1 MHLAK
6 SKRIVWI
13 GKQMKMKRNIH
24 TRTRKRVRENRKE
37 ENKNIKRFSEWEKEK
52 AIAWMDWATANNV
65 NNFISSLFLSPS
77 LMPKK
82 VERVSHLFM
91 LLLCDLLV
99 YFFRLSPFFSLF
111 HFYSLLLFCLFGVV
125 IFIFLLLSWCA
136 FPLVI
141 LIFAV
146 SIAIFCWDL
155 CRDFIEN
162 LSLPHF
168 HTFNI
173 EWMRE
178 RKCCSINVHEHNCL
192 LSTGNVLVPR

>member
-1 MHLAK
+1 MERF
-6 SKRIVWI
+6 KRIRQKWYRKWEI
-13 GKQMKMKRNIH
+13 CCGYFCCCCRLLCSFFCWPGIYAFGQKQTNCVNWKTNENEAKH
-24 TRTRKRVRENRKE
+24 THSNEKKSERENRKE

-111 HFYSLLLFCLFGVV
+111 HFYSLLLFCLFCVV
-125 IFIFLLLSWCA
+125 IFIFLLLS
-136 FPLVI
+136 
-141 LIFAV
+141 
-146 SIAIFCWDL
+146 
-155 CRDFIEN
+155 
-162 LSLPHF
+162 
-168 HTFNI
+168 
-173 EWMRE
+173 
-178 RKCCSINVHEHNCL
+178 
-192 LSTGNVLVPR
+192 

>member
-1 MHLAK
+1 MERFKRIRQKWYRKWEICCGYFVVVVVCCVHSFVGPEYMHLAK

-13 GKQMKMKRNIH
+13 GKQMKMKRNVH

-37 ENKNIKRFSEWEKEK
+37 ENKNIKRSSEWEKEK

-82 VERVSHLFM
+82 IERVSHLFM

-111 HFYSLLLFCLFGVV
+111 HFYSLLLFLP
-125 IFIFLLLSWCA
+125 IW
-136 FPLVI
+136 
-141 LIFAV
+141 
-146 SIAIFCWDL
+146 
-155 CRDFIEN
+155 CRDFYFSSPFI
-162 LSLPHF
+162 
-168 HTFNI
+168 
-173 EWMRE
+173 MRIPFGHSHI
-178 RKCCSINVHEHNCL
+178 CC
-192 LSTGNVLVPR
+192 